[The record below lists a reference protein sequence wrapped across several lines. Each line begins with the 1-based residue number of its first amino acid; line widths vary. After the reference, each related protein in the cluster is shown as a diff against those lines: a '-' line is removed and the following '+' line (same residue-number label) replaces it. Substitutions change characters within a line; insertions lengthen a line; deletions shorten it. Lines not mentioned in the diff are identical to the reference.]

1 LYQFEFLQTLRRRRR
16 GAAPGGRRPRVSRT
30 VVLLGLTS
38 MFTDISSEM
47 VAAILPLYLVFG
59 VGLSPVQFGVVDGL
73 YQGVTAPVR
82 LLSGV
87 LGDRWRRHK
96 EIAVAGYGLSTLTRL
111 AMPLAGNAIGAL
123 TAVVMADRVGKG
135 IRTAPRDA
143 MISLSSTPQN
153 LATSFSV
160 HRALDTLGAM
170 LGPLVAFLILALAP
184 RAYDAVFV
192 VSFCF
197 GVVGVAILWLFV
209 ESRRDDRVPP
219 VPDPQTATDELQ
231 GLGERPSL
239 RDAARMLGR
248 GRFRVLVAIG
258 TGLALVTVSDGFVY
272 LLLQRRLDFDE
283 NLLPLLYIGTALS
296 YMLLAIPTGY
306 VADRIGRP
314 RVFVAGY
321 AMLLLVYGLL
331 LVPDA
336 GTPLLVACLLLFG
349 AYYAATDGILMAI
362 AGSLLPKGL
371 IGTGLALL
379 VTATSLARLVSA
391 VAFGALWS
399 WAAPETAIVVFATG
413 LALAIVVATVT
424 FARTRS
430 DPDARVAAG

>member
-1 LYQFEFLQTLRRRRR
+1 M
-16 GAAPGGRRPRVSRT
+16 RVSRT

-47 VAAILPLYLVFG
+47 VAAILPLYLVLG
-59 VGLSPVQFGVVDGL
+59 IGLSPVQYGVIDGL
-73 YQGVTAPVR
+73 YQGITAPVR
-82 LLSGV
+82 LLSGM

-96 EIAVAGYGLSTLTRL
+96 EIALAGYGLSTVSRL
-111 AMPLAGNAIGAL
+111 AMPLAGNAVPAL
-123 TAVVMADRVGKG
+123 TAVVMTDRVGKG

-143 MISLSSTPQN
+143 MISLNSTPQD

-170 LGPLVAFLILALAP
+170 LGPLVAFIILTLAP
-184 RAYDAVFV
+184 RSYDAVFV

-197 GVVGVAILWLFV
+197 GVIGLAILWLFV
-209 ESRRDDRVPP
+209 DSRRGDPQAVAAAADEP
-219 VPDPQTATDELQ
+219 VPAEAQPEL
-231 GLGERPSL
+231 ERPSL
-239 RDAARMLGR
+239 RDAAKLLGR

-258 TGLALVTVSDGFVY
+258 AGLALVTVSDGFVY
-272 LLLQRRLDFDE
+272 LLLQRRLEFDE

-306 VADRIGRP
+306 VADRLGRT
-314 RVFVAGY
+314 RVFVTGY

-331 LVPDA
+331 LVPEA
-336 GTPLLVACLLLFG
+336 GALQLVACLVLFG

-362 AGSLLPKGL
+362 AGSLLPKAL
-371 IGTGLALL
+371 LGTGLALL
-379 VTATSLARLVSA
+379 VTATSLGRLVSA

-399 WAAPETAIVVFATG
+399 WAAPETAVAVFAGG
-413 LALAIVVATVT
+413 LALALVAVLLT
-424 FARTRS
+424 FARTPR
-430 DPDARVAAG
+430 DPDVRVATG